1 MGMLGKLFDDGKSLR
16 DESDQDGEGKLYRP
30 RFDIDLDSGVVRMPN
45 RAAQPAPAPDDTDD
59 SAADRT

>member
-16 DESDQDGEGKLYRP
+16 DESDEDGEGKVYRP

-45 RAAQPAPAPDDTDD
+45 RVAQPAPVPDESATDQ
-59 SAADRT
+59 T

>member
-30 RFDIDLDSGVVRMPN
+30 RFDIDLDSGVVRMPT
-45 RAAQPAPAPDDTDD
+45 RVAQPDPKSDDTDE
-59 SAADRT
+59 SATDRT